1 MSAIGS
7 IVEMDVHVTREDIT
21 KGTPGDAKACAIV
34 WAIRREYG
42 ETNGVVW
49 VSAKRDFIRIGYR
62 DGLIDTYRTPKD
74 ARLFLADHDNIR
86 RPRPFTFPLAAE
98 AYKSTERRRLGERIK
113 REQAYRTGF
122 TARKLQA
129 ERGLTPKEA
138 RLTAEEQIMVAA
150 TPSPPRGNRSG
161 ASKASPKVTG
171 TPETGSPV
179 WDSNGVLVTPPRPK
193 PRARVARQPQRNYN
207 HRETISE
214 TYARL
219 GVT

>member
-1 MSAIGS
+1 MSAMT
-7 IVEMDVHVTREDIT
+7 IVKMDVHVTREDIA

-42 ETNGVVW
+42 ESNGVVW

-74 ARLFLADHDNIR
+74 ARLFLADHDNVR

-122 TARKLQA
+122 VARKLQA

-138 RLTAEEQIMVAA
+138 RLTAEEETMRAQ
-150 TPSPPRGNRSG
+150 PRGSRSKEV
-161 ASKASPKVTG
+161 SKASPKVTG

-179 WDSNGVLVTPPRPK
+179 WDSNGALITPPRPK
-193 PRARVARQPQRNYN
+193 SKARVARQPQRTYN
-207 HRETISE
+207 HRETVSE
-214 TYARL
+214 TYTRL
-219 GVT
+219 GVN